1 MDPQPRTNDRPLIF
15 AVDDDPIT
23 TLIIEDS
30 LAHRFQVEIAS
41 SGEQA
46 LQLFEQLN
54 PDLILLDVMMQGL
67 DGFEVCRVLRAHSK
81 GQTLPVVMLTSQ
93 DDLDSIARAY
103 EVGATDFIAKPIN
116 SALIAHRVGYLL
128 RAHATLKALARQE
141 RQLAAAQRIARLGH
155 WEFDPA
161 QGRFQ
166 FAEAACELLQLPHR
180 PRGFSLQQLLA
191 QVHPRE
197 RTEVEQCLLSL
208 DHEQRP
214 PIQFEH
220 QLCTG
225 GRVLRQN
232 VEYSS
237 EFSGWLGTVQDVT
250 AMHRSAQRIIK
261 LAYYDRATGLPN
273 RDFFLESLQRR
284 LDQDDTAELCVLVV
298 EIDALKRVGMG
309 WGQAVTEPLVRNLS
323 RRLMADLDIAAPEA
337 PLPSPQAWNPDQPQL
352 LARISDAAFA
362 LLTTAHN
369 QASLKLTKRLLSAL
383 SQPLA
388 VAGIELPMRAKV
400 GLSDALDCDQDAD
413 TLLHHALAAAATACL
428 SADKVQTYHRDLDI
442 GERSRLTLEA
452 RLRRAIDQHELELW
466 YQPKVDGR
474 SGRLIGA
481 EGLVRW
487 RDPEEGLISPGRF
500 IPLAEETGLIVPLTN
515 RVLDLVCADLS
526 LMHAPG
532 LSPVKVSVNISAAQL
547 DDERL
552 PEEIAERLSS
562 AGLSPQNLELEI
574 TERALMAR
582 LDSVLGTLST
592 LHRLGISLSLD
603 DFGTGYSSLGYLGRF
618 PIDELKI
625 DQSFVMDLGTGAAG
639 ETVVRAIVALA
650 RELGLWVI
658 AEGIE
663 TQAQATWL
671 CSNGCEWHQGYLY
684 SRPLE
689 RDAFLRLLDR
699 RAPPPWS
706 TLPCLSARSD
716 RARR

>member
-1 MDPQPRTNDRPLIF
+1 MDPQPTTNDRPRIL

-30 LAHRFQVEIAS
+30 LAHRFQVEIAN

-46 LQLFEQLN
+46 LQLFEQLS
-54 PDLILLDVMMQGL
+54 PDLILLDVMMQGM
-67 DGFEVCRVLRAHSK
+67 DGFEVCTALRSHSK

-93 DDLDSIARAY
+93 DDLGSIARAF

-116 SALIAHRVGYLL
+116 TALIAHRVAYLL

-155 WEFDPA
+155 WEFNPA
-161 QGRFQ
+161 QDRFQ
-166 FAEAACELLQLPHR
+166 FAEAACELLNLPHQ
-180 PRGFSLQQLLA
+180 PQGLSLHQVLA

-197 RTEVEQCLLSL
+197 RAEIEQHLLSL
-208 DHEQRP
+208 DLEQRP
-214 PIQFEH
+214 SVQFEH
-220 QLCTG
+220 RLCAG
-225 GRVLRQN
+225 PRVLRQN

-237 EFSGWLGTVQDVT
+237 ELGGWLGTVQDVT

-273 RDFFLESLQRR
+273 RDFFLEYLQRR

-309 WGQAVTEPLVRNLS
+309 WGQAVTEPLARNLS
-323 RRLMADLDIAAPEA
+323 RRLTADLDITAPEA
-337 PLPSPQAWNPDQPQL
+337 PLPSPQAWNPDQPLL

-362 LLTTAHN
+362 LFATADS
-369 QASLKLTKRLLSAL
+369 QAALRLSQRLLTVL
-383 SQPLA
+383 SQPLR
-388 VAGIELPMRAKV
+388 VTGIELPMKAKV
-400 GLSDALDCDQDAD
+400 GLSNALDCDQDAN
-413 TLLHHALAAAATACL
+413 TVLHHALAATATACQ

-487 RDPEEGLISPGRF
+487 RDPKEGLIPPGHF

-515 RVLDLVCADLS
+515 QVLDLVCADLS

-552 PEEIAERLSS
+552 PEEIAQRLSS
-562 AGLSPQNLELEI
+562 AGLSPLDLELEI

-582 LDSVLGTLST
+582 LDSVLGTLSA

-625 DQSFVMDLGTGAAG
+625 DQSFVRDLGTGAAD
-639 ETVVRAIVALA
+639 EMVVRAIVALA
-650 RELGLWVI
+650 RGLGLWVI

-663 TQAQATWL
+663 TQEQATWL
-671 CSNGCEWHQGYLY
+671 CANGCEWHQGYLY

-689 RDAFLRLLDR
+689 RDAFLQLLDR
-699 RAPPPWS
+699 RAPPPWNA
-706 TLPCLSARSD
+706 LPCLSARSD

>member
-1 MDPQPRTNDRPLIF
+1 
-15 AVDDDPIT
+15 
-23 TLIIEDS
+23 
-30 LAHRFQVEIAS
+30 
-41 SGEQA
+41 
-46 LQLFEQLN
+46 
-54 PDLILLDVMMQGL
+54 
-67 DGFEVCRVLRAHSK
+67 
-81 GQTLPVVMLTSQ
+81 
-93 DDLDSIARAY
+93 
-103 EVGATDFIAKPIN
+103 
-116 SALIAHRVGYLL
+116 
-128 RAHATLKALARQE
+128 
-141 RQLAAAQRIARLGH
+141 
-155 WEFDPA
+155 
-161 QGRFQ
+161 
-166 FAEAACELLQLPHR
+166 
-180 PRGFSLQQLLA
+180 
-191 QVHPRE
+191 
-197 RTEVEQCLLSL
+197 
-208 DHEQRP
+208 
-214 PIQFEH
+214 
-220 QLCTG
+220 
-225 GRVLRQN
+225 
-232 VEYSS
+232 
-237 EFSGWLGTVQDVT
+237 
-250 AMHRSAQRIIK
+250 
-261 LAYYDRATGLPN
+261 
-273 RDFFLESLQRR
+273 
-284 LDQDDTAELCVLVV
+284 
-298 EIDALKRVGMG
+298 
-309 WGQAVTEPLVRNLS
+309 
-323 RRLMADLDIAAPEA
+323 
-337 PLPSPQAWNPDQPQL
+337 
-352 LARISDAAFA
+352 
-362 LLTTAHN
+362 
-369 QASLKLTKRLLSAL
+369 
-383 SQPLA
+383 
-388 VAGIELPMRAKV
+388 MRAKV

-582 LDSVLGTLST
+582 LDSVLGTLSA

-650 RELGLWVI
+650 RGLGLWVI

-663 TQAQATWL
+663 TQEQATWL
-671 CSNGCEWHQGYLY
+671 CNNGCEWHQGYLY

-689 RDAFLRLLDR
+689 REAFLQLLNK
-699 RAPPPWS
+699 RAPPPWNA
-706 TLPCLSARSD
+706 LPCL
-716 RARR
+716 RARGDQARR

>member
-1 MDPQPRTNDRPLIF
+1 MDPQLTRYDRPRIL

-30 LAHRFQVEIAS
+30 LAHRFHVDIVS

-46 LQLFEQLN
+46 LQIFEQLS
-54 PDLILLDVMMQGL
+54 PDLILLDVLMQGM
-67 DGFEVCRVLRAHSK
+67 DGFEVCTALRSHSK

-93 DDLDSIARAY
+93 DDIDSIEHAY

-116 SALIAHRVGYLL
+116 TALIAHRLCYLL
-128 RAHATLKALARQE
+128 RAHATLKALGRQE
-141 RQLAAAQRIARLGH
+141 RQLAAAQRIAKLGH

-166 FAEAACELLQLPHR
+166 CAEAARELLNLPHQ
-180 PRGFSLQQLLA
+180 PQGFSLHQVLA

-197 RTEVEQCLLSL
+197 RAQVEQRLLSL
-208 DHEQRP
+208 DLAQRP
-214 PIQFEH
+214 PVQFEH
-220 QLCTG
+220 RLCSGT
-225 GRVLRQN
+225 RVLRQN

-237 EFSGWLGTVQDVT
+237 EVGGWLGTVQDVT
-250 AMHRSAQRIIK
+250 TMHRSAQRIIK
-261 LAYYDRATGLPN
+261 LAYYDQVTGLPN
-273 RDFFLESLQRR
+273 RDFFLEYLQRR
-284 LDQDDTAELCVLVV
+284 LDQGGGAEICVLVV
-298 EIDALKRVGMG
+298 EIDALKRVGIG
-309 WGQAVTEPLVRNLS
+309 WGQAVTEPLVRDLS
-323 RRLMADLDIAAPEA
+323 RRLMADMDIVALEA
-337 PLPSPQAWNPDQPQL
+337 PLPSPQAWSLEQPQL

-362 LLTTAHN
+362 LLSTAHS
-369 QASLKLTKRLLSAL
+369 QACHRLTQRLLTAL

-388 VAGIELPMRAKV
+388 VAGIDLPITAKV
-400 GLSDALDCDQDAD
+400 GLSDALDCDEDANI
-413 TLLHHALAAAATACL
+413 LLHHALAAAATACL
-428 SADKVQTYHRDLDI
+428 IADKVQTYHRDLDN

-452 RLRRAIDQHELELW
+452 RLRRAINQQELELW
-466 YQPKVDGR
+466 YQPKIDGCN
-474 SGRLIGA
+474 GKLIGA

-487 RDPEEGLISPGRF
+487 RDPNEGLIPPGHF

-515 RVLDLVCADLS
+515 RVLDLVCADLR

-532 LSPVKVSVNISAAQL
+532 LSPVKISVNISAAQL

-552 PEEIAERLSS
+552 PEGIAQRLSS
-562 AGLSPQNLELEI
+562 AGLSPQDLELEI

-582 LDSVLGTLST
+582 LDSVLGTLT
-592 LHRLGISLSLD
+592 ALHTLGIRLSLD

-625 DQSFVMDLGTGAAG
+625 DQSFVRDLGTDAAG

-650 RELGLWVI
+650 RGLGLYVI

-663 TQAQATWL
+663 TLEQATWL
-671 CSNGCEWHQGYLY
+671 CNNGCERHQGYLY

-689 RDAFLRLLDR
+689 RDAFLQLLDK
-699 RAPPPWS
+699 RAPPPPWS
-706 TLPCLSARSD
+706 ALRCPSALCN
-716 RARR
+716 